1 MVISKT
7 TITANGDTTF
17 DTTGGVEYFVKLEDA
32 GGTATA
38 TVKDADGDTYATAL
52 AEGEGEIYLATG
64 NSITVTIASYS
75 TDVVLTF
82 GDLK

>member
-1 MVISKT
+1 MVILKQ
-7 TITANGDTTF
+7 TITGNGDTTI

-38 TVKDADGDTYATAL
+38 TVKDAHGDAYGTAL
-52 AEGEGEIYLATG
+52 SEGDGEIYLATG
-64 NSITVTIASYS
+64 NTITITVASYS
-75 TDVVLTF
+75 TDVELTV